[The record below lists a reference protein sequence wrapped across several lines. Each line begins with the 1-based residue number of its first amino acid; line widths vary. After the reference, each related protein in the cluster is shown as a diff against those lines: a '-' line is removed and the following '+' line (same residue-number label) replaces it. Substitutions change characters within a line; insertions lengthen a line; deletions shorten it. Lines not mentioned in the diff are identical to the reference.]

1 MLFDLQQLTS
11 SHEELNIHLK
21 QYGIH
26 IDFKTRLI
34 LLSETKKLLAVYFKE
49 SLALNKILLQQRNTA
64 KHFESTMNR
73 YVGETH
79 AEGKRI
85 IDLIQKYDANTDE
98 KKRFKFQMDIAEALS
113 LLEHRIG
120 IEKKYFIPEY
130 ILTLKNSK

>member
-49 SLALNKILLQQRNTA
+49 SLALNKIFLQQRNTA

-98 KKRFKFQMDIAEALS
+98 KNALNFKWI
-113 LLEHRIG
+113 LL
-120 IEKKYFIPEY
+120 KP
-130 ILTLKNSK
+130 